1 MAIISSYLPGETY
14 GLLGPQIAAGTIEE
28 NTGYD
33 CIVIAVTREDDKGRL
48 KSVADYFGPEMPI
61 VGFSMLSGRIDLFFS
76 PVNSKKK
83 GTDDSGWS
91 SADVDYR

>member
-33 CIVIAVTREDDKGRL
+33 CIVIAVTREDDKG
-48 KSVADYFGPEMPI
+48 A
-61 VGFSMLSGRIDLFFS
+61 
-76 PVNSKKK
+76 
-83 GTDDSGWS
+83 
-91 SADVDYR
+91 A